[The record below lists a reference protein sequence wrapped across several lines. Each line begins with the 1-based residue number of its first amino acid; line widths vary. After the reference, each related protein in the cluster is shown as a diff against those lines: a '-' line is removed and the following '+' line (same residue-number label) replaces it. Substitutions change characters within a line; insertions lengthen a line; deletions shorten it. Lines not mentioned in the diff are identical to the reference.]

1 MVICQQ
7 LSVAEIWML
16 QSFCGHRRRDRVRN
30 QVFQDRI
37 GVVPIEK
44 KLTQHRLRWV
54 GHVQW
59 RLPKAPVRNGVLK
72 RVDNVRV
79 RSKLNWDKLAKR
91 DPIKDWNISK
101 EVALNRS

>member
-1 MVICQQ
+1 M
-7 LSVAEIWML
+7 
-16 QSFCGHRRRDRVRN
+16 
-30 QVFQDRI
+30 
-37 GVVPIEK
+37 
-44 KLTQHRLRWV
+44 
-54 GHVQW
+54 
-59 RLPKAPVRNGVLK
+59 PVRNGVLK

>member
-1 MVICQQ
+1 
-7 LSVAEIWML
+7 ML
-16 QSFCGHRRRDRVRN
+16 RWFCGHTRRDRVRN
-30 QVFQDRI
+30 EDIREMV
-37 GVVPIEK
+37 GVAPIEE
-44 KLTQHRLRWV
+44 KLTQHQLRWV
-54 GHVQW
+54 GHIQQ
-59 RLPKAPVRNGVLK
+59 RPPKVPVRNGVLK